1 MRVKIPSL
9 TLITDSSRYPDDLLF
24 SVLEKTLSHGVDA
37 VLLREKQLSSAKLL
51 ALASRLRELTSAYEA
66 AFYIHTQADIAVA
79 VDADGVHLA
88 SGDMSNIPGIR
99 GWLNDANKTVSVSC
113 HSLTEIRMAEQHGAD
128 FLFLS
133 PVFPTASHPG
143 AAHLGAD
150 TFIDL
155 AAQSS
160 LPVLALGGIDE
171 ENCQEIRGHGIAVI
185 SALLA
190 ADDPAVTATRLYQ
203 QRSPG

>member
-24 SVLEKTLSHGVDA
+24 SVLEKTLDHGVDA

-66 AFYIHTQADIAVA
+66 ALYIHTQADIAAA

-143 AAHLGAD
+143 AKHLGAD
-150 TFIDL
+150 AFIDIVS
-155 AAQSS
+155 QSR
-160 LPVLALGGIDE
+160 LPVIALGGIDGD
-171 ENCQEIRGHGIAVI
+171 NCHEIQGHGVAVI

-190 ADDPAVTATRLYQ
+190 ADDPILAVISLRQ
-203 QRSPG
+203 QGSQD